1 MAWIGT
7 LTSEEY
13 DITNPEN
20 LKAVAA
26 KHLDEGEKVLAIGH
40 PKEPQSMFSMNV
52 WMLEMTMRHK

>member
-26 KHLDEGEKVLAIGH
+26 KHLDEGKKVLAIGH
-40 PKEPQSMFSMNV
+40 PKEPQCSV
-52 WMLEMTMRHK
+52 